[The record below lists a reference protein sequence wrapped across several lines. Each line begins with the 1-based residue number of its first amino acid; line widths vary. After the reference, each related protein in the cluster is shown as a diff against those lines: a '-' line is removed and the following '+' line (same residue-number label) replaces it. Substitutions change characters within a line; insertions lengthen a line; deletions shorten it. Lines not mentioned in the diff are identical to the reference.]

1 MFLSVRLSSA
11 YLHIMKMLHFS
22 TELPEVMSS
31 QYKEQ
36 TFTSANTRQAL
47 DTSDPNLLLEM
58 QDLELHNID
67 LQVHVQMKLLGMV
80 TCVFQA
86 TLFNFFSPFQG
97 NFKSFSPSR
106 FHIRCPRGL
115 VTTKK
120 KHKFITFVNVTYN

>member
-36 TFTSANTRQAL
+36 TFTSANCQAL

-97 NFKSFSPSR
+97 NLNSFSPSR
-106 FHIRCPRGL
+106 FHITCPRGS

-120 KHKFITFVNVTYN
+120 KHKFITVVNITYN